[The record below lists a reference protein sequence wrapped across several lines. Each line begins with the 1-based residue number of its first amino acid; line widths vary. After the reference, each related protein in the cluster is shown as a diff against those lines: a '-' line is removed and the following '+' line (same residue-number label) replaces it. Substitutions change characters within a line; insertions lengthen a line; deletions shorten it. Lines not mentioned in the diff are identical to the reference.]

1 MRKLI
6 LVTVLFMS
14 LSGFGQNQAEF
25 PINYFDAPLDI
36 PLYLAGNFGEI
47 RSNHFHAGIDLKT
60 QQIEGLKVNAAAKG
74 YVSRI
79 KVSLYG
85 YGKAIYIAHPNGYT
99 TVYAH
104 LKSFNEEIEKYIRQ
118 RQYNQKSFE
127 VDVYPKPSELKID
140 RGEVIALSGNTGG
153 SGGPHLHF
161 EIRKTDNQVPV
172 NPLLFNFD
180 IKDNIHPIIKT
191 VSIYPL
197 NDTSLVNGKTEP
209 LHIAV
214 RGRNGKYHLPGPLN
228 LTARGVI
235 GFGVETI
242 DKTNGS
248 HNRCGAYSVSLIADS
263 DTIYNHKMTAIP
275 FALSRYINCHIDYE
289 QTHKNKRRV
298 QKSFIEPNNKLTIY
312 NDVKINGKVFFS
324 EYDHEL
330 TYTVDDAYGNNSQIQ
345 FSVKVDTSS
354 PSVKK
359 KHKGLEFLYY
369 EDNIYESE
377 NAKIEIPAYSLY
389 KNLYF
394 QHKAEESRNGMYT
407 AIHHIADLYTPLQD
421 YIDVYLKTEDFPTG
435 KGNKLYAVSL
445 DENYEVMSPEGG
457 GLTSGSWFHFKTR
470 SLGPYTVM
478 IDEEKP
484 GIVNLSG
491 SDRKIGKNETIKFK
505 IEDEGSGINTFNGYV
520 DGEWILMEYDRKTNE
535 FWLQADEEKISP
547 GKHELKVIV
556 TDKVGNR
563 NSLKTSFTF
572 IP

>member
-1 MRKLI
+1 
-6 LVTVLFMS
+6 
-14 LSGFGQNQAEF
+14 LS
-25 PINYFDAPLDI
+25 
-36 PLYLAGNFGEI
+36 
-47 RSNHFHAGIDLKT
+47 
-60 QQIEGLKVNAAAKG
+60 
-74 YVSRI
+74 
-79 KVSLYG
+79 
-85 YGKAIYIAHPNGYT
+85 
-99 TVYAH
+99 
-104 LKSFNEEIEKYIRQ
+104 
-118 RQYNQKSFE
+118 
-127 VDVYPKPSELKID
+127 
-140 RGEVIALSGNTGG
+140 
-153 SGGPHLHF
+153 
-161 EIRKTDNQVPV
+161 
-172 NPLLFNFD
+172 
-180 IKDNIHPIIKT
+180 
-191 VSIYPL
+191 
-197 NDTSLVNGKTEP
+197 
-209 LHIAV
+209 
-214 RGRNGKYHLPGPLN
+214 
-228 LTARGVI
+228 
-235 GFGVETI
+235 
-242 DKTNGS
+242 
-248 HNRCGAYSVSLIADS
+248 
-263 DTIYNHKMTAIP
+263 
-275 FALSRYINCHIDYE
+275 
-289 QTHKNKRRV
+289 
-298 QKSFIEPNNKLTIY
+298 IY

-407 AIHHIADLYTPLQD
+407 AIHHIADLYTPLHD
-421 YIDVYLKTEDFPTG
+421 YIDVYLKTEDFPTE

-445 DENYEVMSPEGG
+445 DENYEVISPEGG

-478 IDEEKP
+478 LDEEMP

-505 IEDEGSGINTFNGYV
+505 IEDEGSEINTFNGYI
-520 DGEWILMEYDRKTNE
+520 DGEWVMMEYDRKTKE
-535 FWLQADEEKISP
+535 FWLQADEEKITQ